1 MGLNADVD
9 FEGLPT
15 GLLVAGALANLYLL
29 DLDKKVINR
38 LKTEKKH
45 CMLHFRYVDDHLFL
59 SYDQIL

>member
-1 MGLNADVD
+1 MCFSEQELNEMGLNADVD

-38 LKTEKKH
+38 LKTERSIV
-45 CMLHFRYVDDHLFL
+45 CCISDM
-59 SYDQIL
+59 